1 MRSIFLKVLCS
12 SESMHIPILQA
23 KFYYIPPL
31 EGRFQTFLGIDI
43 WHSIPHCSTMRNWSI
58 PHVWGIEIVSTVE
71 NWNHAISIPHV
82 WRIEIQKFC
91 VQYGNVSPSPRRKRD
106 WVKFSIRHSRH
117 ILIPVHVTIFPHLWL
132 SRLVVK
138 KKVPTTCGFAT
149 RGRNFFSPR
158 LLSHAVRKNCDLAQ
172 EWECAFRDSWGIF
185 ISPLVASPRRG
196 EISHPFFSSVKDW
209 VNYILSLLY
218 T

>member
-1 MRSIFLKVLCS
+1 MWSSGVWHKVRKGVGFFARSFLCPFSFYYQEPKA
-12 SESMHIPILQA
+12 IPILQA

-106 WVKFSIRHSRH
+106 WVKFPICHLWQSHSW
-117 ILIPVHVTIFPHLWL
+117 LMGNFIFHHLWL
-132 SRLVVK
+132 RHYVVK
-138 KKVPTTCGFAT
+138 NPIP
-149 RGRNFFSPR
+149 FSPR
-158 LLSHAVRKNCDLAQ
+158 
-172 EWECAFRDSWGIF
+172 
-185 ISPLVASPRRG
+185 
-196 EISHPFFSSVKDW
+196 
-209 VNYILSLLY
+209 
-218 T
+218 